1 MIFINSVAMAF
12 YDYSD
17 RESLTLHNQ
26 IIDKM
31 NFIFTII
38 YTVEALLKIIA
49 KGFVLHRY
57 AYLREVWNC
66 IDFIVVVFG

>member
-1 MIFINSVAMAF
+1 
-12 YDYSD
+12 
-17 RESLTLHNQ
+17 
-26 IIDKM
+26 M

-38 YTVEALLKIIA
+38 YTIEALLKIIA
-49 KGFVLHRY
+49 KGFVFHRY